1 MCFNMTLLFKIKNKL
16 IRYLLYKSS
25 YVVVVVVTF
34 SEVTVL
40 DSAIREKMVAQ
51 SALFVSTE
59 SNTFLGAD
67 PIIDCMLDT
76 IVGSS

>member
-1 MCFNMTLLFKIKNKL
+1 MIYKI
-16 IRYLLYKSS
+16 IRYLLNKSS
-25 YVVVVVVTF
+25 YVVVVVAAVVVTF

>member
-1 MCFNMTLLFKIKNKL
+1 MIYKI
-16 IRYLLYKSS
+16 IRYLLNKSS
-25 YVVVVVVTF
+25 YVVVVVVVVVVTF